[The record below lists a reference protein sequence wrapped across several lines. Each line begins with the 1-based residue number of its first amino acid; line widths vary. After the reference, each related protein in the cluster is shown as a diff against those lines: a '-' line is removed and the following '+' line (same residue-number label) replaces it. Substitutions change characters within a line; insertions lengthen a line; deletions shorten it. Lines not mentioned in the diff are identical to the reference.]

1 MKKWTLAV
9 TLLLASCAVAQQA
22 PSALHGSWIAT
33 AGPSR
38 FLRGRWSAQVLP
50 ATKNAANGSW
60 RFSAKV
66 TKSFW
71 KALGQPRNQRAAGEV
86 PGQPE
91 YTRAGPS
98 LVRGTLRRRTS
109 MARPLK
115 TCSNGLLRN
124 KLAAPGKAVVL
135 RGIGGF
141 SVDSSV
147 HACARLPIGH
157 QLG

>member
-1 MKKWTLAV
+1 MV
-9 TLLLASCAVAQQA
+9 
-22 PSALHGSWIAT
+22 PG
-33 AGPSR
+33 
-38 FLRGRWSAQVLP
+38 
-50 ATKNAANGSW
+50 
-60 RFSAKV
+60 RFSAKA

-124 KLAAPGKAVVL
+124 KLAAPGKAVAL

-141 SVDSSV
+141 SVESSV
-147 HACARLPIGH
+147 HACHLFQSAPTRVAGVTSPSRHCCAEVISRLIVRIVSIGMH
-157 QLG
+157 RFNAVSVGLQDP